1 MPGDDNLSVR
11 EHLVPL
17 PLSLNSSNS
26 LHTNLLEAQTERM
39 NGCEGRNARDVLA
52 DMKQAIADYR

>member
-1 MPGDDNLSVR
+1 MPGDYNLSVR
-11 EHLVPL
+11 EHSVPL

-26 LHTNLLEAQTERM
+26 LYADLLEAQTERM

-52 DMKQAIADYR
+52 DMRRAIR

>member
-1 MPGDDNLSVR
+1 MPGDYNLSVR

-26 LHTNLLEAQTERM
+26 LYADLLEAQTGAPKWMR
-39 NGCEGRNARDVLA
+39 GPQCQRCPC
-52 DMKQAIADYR
+52 